1 MAAFD
6 RIKSGIPGLDEALD
20 NIRLGDNVV
29 WNVTNLNEFS
39 YFVGPYVKQAK
50 EDNRNLIYIRF
61 SNDPPLI
68 EMSEEDFRLLEME
81 LYVMFVIFTSSLTDF
96 GFFCNSPSLT
106 LK

>member
-6 RIKSGIPGLDEALD
+6 RVKSGIHGLDKALD

-39 YFVGPYVKQAK
+39 YFVNPYVKQAK

-61 SNDPPLI
+61 DKHPPLI
-68 EMSEEDFRLLEME
+68 EMSKKDFELLDFDAPESAPQNLFEE
-81 LYVMFVIFTSSLTDF
+81 
-96 GFFCNSPSLT
+96 
-106 LK
+106 